1 MCPEVPMNRFAL
13 LLLALQMICLL
24 AAPALQADFR
34 QDMAQADLLHKHDA
48 HEEVRGLLE
57 AGLARATDGRQ
68 QAEIYWR
75 LARAWLNLGDQAE
88 DRGAKGDALLAFFAR
103 GEELAQKGIDAD
115 PENHLTYYWKSA
127 TTGRWGQVKGI
138 LNALFKAK
146 PMRDLLQK
154 ALVLRPDH
162 ADSYYVLGQLFE
174 QVPGGLSFGDKDWA
188 VSLGRKAADLRAV
201 QVRAGEEE
209 ELVYDYY
216 TELAKHL
223 WERNWS
229 QGRRQKEQAKKAA
242 QYAANS
248 DPMEKNCYYEGS
260 LTLEDLSDREEA
272 RKLLDWTVGELEA
285 LPRRTQSEE
294 DDLQEALELQAG
306 WKK

>member
-1 MCPEVPMNRFAL
+1 MKRFAL
-13 LLLALQMICLL
+13 LLLAALLTSLL

-34 QDMAQADLLHKHDA
+34 QDMAQADLLHKHAA
-48 HEEVRGLLE
+48 HEEARTLLE
-57 AGLARATDGRQ
+57 AELARSADGRE

-75 LARAWLNLGDQAE
+75 LARAWLNLGNQAE
-88 DRGAKGDALLAFFAR
+88 EKGVKGDALLAYFAK

-115 PENHLTYYWKSA
+115 PGNHLVYFWKSA
-127 TTGRWGQVKGI
+127 TAGRWGQVKGV
-138 LNALFKAK
+138 LNSLFKAK

-154 ALVLRPDH
+154 ALTLKPDH
-162 ADSYYVLGQLFE
+162 ADSFYVLGQLFE
-174 QVPGGLSFGDKDWA
+174 QVPGGISFGDKDWA
-188 VSLGRKAADLRAV
+188 VSLGRKAVDLREL

-229 QGRRQKEQAKKAA
+229 AARRQKEQPKKAA
-242 QYAANS
+242 QYAAKT
-248 DPMEKNCYYEGS
+248 DPMEKNCYYEGTLS
-260 LTLEDLSDREEA
+260 LKNLSDREEA
-272 RKLLDWTVGELEA
+272 QDLVAEAVSKLQA
-285 LPRRTQSEE
+285 LPRRTQKEE
-294 DDLQEALELQAG
+294 DDLREALEVQAG

>member
-1 MCPEVPMNRFAL
+1 MKRFAL
-13 LLLALQMICLL
+13 LLLVSLL
-24 AAPALQADFR
+24 ASPVLWADFQ

-48 HEEVRGLLE
+48 HEEARALLE
-57 AGLARATDGRQ
+57 AALDRATGGRE

-88 DRGAKGDALLAFFAR
+88 DKGVKGDALLAFFVK

-115 PENHLTYYWKSA
+115 PGNHLTYYWKSA
-127 TTGRWGQVKGI
+127 TAGRWGQVKGI
-138 LNALFKAK
+138 LNSLFKAK

-154 ALVLRPDH
+154 ALALEPDH

-174 QVPGGLSFGDKDWA
+174 QVPGGISFGDKDWA
-188 VSLGRKAADLRAV
+188 VSLGRKAAELRSV

-223 WERNWS
+223 WERNWNS
-229 QGRRQKEQAKKAA
+229 AKRQKEQAKKAA
-242 QYAANS
+242 QYAART
-248 DPMEKNCYYEGS
+248 DPLEKNCYYEG
-260 LTLEDLSDREEA
+260 TLQLKNLSDREEA
-272 RKLLDWTVGELEA
+272 RGLLAWTVDELQA
-285 LPRRTQSEE
+285 LPRRTQGEE
-294 DDLQEALELQAG
+294 DDLREALEVQAG

>member
-1 MCPEVPMNRFAL
+1 MKRFAL
-13 LLLALQMICLL
+13 LLLVSLL

-34 QDMAQADLLHKHDA
+34 QDMAQADLLHKHGA
-48 HEEVRGLLE
+48 HEEARTLLE
-57 AGLARATDGRQ
+57 ADLARSFDGRG

-88 DRGAKGDALLAFFAR
+88 EKGVKGDALLAYFAK

-115 PENHLTYYWKSA
+115 PGNHLVYYWKSA
-127 TTGRWGQVKGI
+127 TGGRWGQVKGI
-138 LNALFKAK
+138 LNSLFKAK

-154 ALVLRPDH
+154 ALSLKPDH

-174 QVPGGLSFGDKDWA
+174 QVPSGISFGDKDWA
-188 VSLGRKAADLRAV
+188 VSLGRKAVDLREL
-201 QVRAGEEE
+201 QVRAGQEE

-229 QGRRQKEQAKKAA
+229 AARRQKEQPKKAA
-242 QYAANS
+242 QYAAKT
-248 DPMEKNCYYEGS
+248 DPMEKNFYYEGTLS
-260 LTLEDLSDREEA
+260 LKNLSDREEA
-272 RKLLDWTVGELEA
+272 LDLVARTVSELQA
-285 LPRRTQSEE
+285 LPRRAQKEE
-294 DDLQEALELQAG
+294 DDLQEALGVQAG

>member
-1 MCPEVPMNRFAL
+1 MKSFAFL
-13 LLLALQMICLL
+13 LPAFLSASLL
-24 AAPALQADFR
+24 AAPALRADFT
-34 QDMAQADLLHKHDA
+34 QDMTQADLLHKHGA
-48 HEEVRGLLE
+48 HEEARTLLE
-57 AGLARATDGRQ
+57 AELARSSDGRE

-88 DRGAKGDALLAFFAR
+88 DQGVKGDALLAYFAK

-115 PENHLTYYWKSA
+115 PGNYLVYYWKSA
-127 TTGRWGQVKGI
+127 TAGRWGQVKGI

-154 ALVLRPDH
+154 ALALNPDH

-174 QVPGGLSFGDKDWA
+174 QVPGGISFGDKDWA
-188 VSLGRKAADLRAV
+188 VSLGRKAVDLREL
-201 QVRAGEEE
+201 QVRSGEEE

-229 QGRRQKEQAKKAA
+229 AAKRQKEQVKKAS
-242 QYAANS
+242 QYAARS
-248 DPMEKNCYYEGS
+248 DPMEKNCYYES
-260 LTLEDLSDREEA
+260 TLTLKSLSDREEA
-272 RKLLDWTVGELEA
+272 RELVAWTVGELQA

-294 DDLQEALELQAG
+294 DDLQEALEVQAG
-306 WKK
+306 WRK

>member
-1 MCPEVPMNRFAL
+1 MKLFAL
-13 LLLALQMICLL
+13 LLLASLL
-24 AAPALQADFR
+24 STPALRADF
-34 QDMAQADLLHKHDA
+34 QQEMAQADLLHKHDA
-48 HEEVRGLLE
+48 HEEARAFLE
-57 AGLARATDGRQ
+57 AGLARAADGRE

-88 DRGAKGDALLAFFAR
+88 DKGAKGEALLAFFAE

-115 PENHLTYYWKSA
+115 PGNHLAYYWKSA
-127 TTGRWGQVKGI
+127 TSGRWGQVKGI
-138 LNALFKAK
+138 LNALSKAK
-146 PMRDLLQK
+146 PMRNLLQK
-154 ALVLRPDH
+154 ALALRPDH
-162 ADSYYVLGQLFE
+162 ADSYYVLGQLYE
-174 QVPGGLSFGDKDWA
+174 QVPGGISFGDKDWA
-188 VSLGRKAADLRAV
+188 VSLGRKAVDLRAA

-229 QGRRQKEQAKKAA
+229 SGKRQKEQAKKAA
-242 QYAANS
+242 PYAAKT

-260 LTLEDLSDREEA
+260 VSLKNLSDREEA
-272 RKLLDWTVGELEA
+272 RELLGWAVGELQA
-285 LPRRTQSEE
+285 LPRRTQGEE
-294 DDLQEALELQAG
+294 DDLEEALEVQAG

>member
-1 MCPEVPMNRFAL
+1 MKLFAL
-13 LLLALQMICLL
+13 LLLASLL
-24 AAPALQADFR
+24 AAPALRADF
-34 QDMAQADLLHKHDA
+34 QQEMAQADLLHKHDA
-48 HEEVRGLLE
+48 HEEARVLLE
-57 AGLARATDGRQ
+57 AGLASAADGRE

-88 DRGAKGDALLAFFAR
+88 DKGAKGEALLAFFAK

-115 PENHLTYYWKSA
+115 PGNHLVYYWKSA
-127 TTGRWGQVKGI
+127 TSGRWGQVKGI

-154 ALVLRPDH
+154 ALALRPDH
-162 ADSYYVLGQLFE
+162 ADSYYVLGQLYE
-174 QVPGGLSFGDKDWA
+174 QVPAGVSFGDKDWA
-188 VSLGRKAADLRAV
+188 VSLGRKAADLRAA

-229 QGRRQKEQAKKAA
+229 AARRQKEQPKKASQFTA
-242 QYAANS
+242 KT
-248 DPMEKNCYYEGS
+248 DPAEKNCYYEGS
-260 LTLEDLSDREEA
+260 LPLKGLSDREEA
-272 RKLLDWTVGELEA
+272 RELLGWTVGELQA
-285 LPRRTQSEE
+285 LPRRTQGEE
-294 DDLQEALELQAG
+294 DDLQEALEVQAG